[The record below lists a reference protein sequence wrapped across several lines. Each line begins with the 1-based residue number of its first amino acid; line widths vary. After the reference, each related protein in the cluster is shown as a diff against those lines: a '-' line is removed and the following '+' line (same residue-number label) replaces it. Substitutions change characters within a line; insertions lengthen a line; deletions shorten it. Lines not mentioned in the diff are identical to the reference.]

1 MAGWYPDP
9 VTLGATRYWD
19 GRRWTSDVTYQGRQ
33 YRDATPLAVIEEA
46 CDRKDAAIVRIYL
59 TDAVHRDVVSEQT
72 ANAMRRDLDQLVTRH
87 QQPAAPAAPA
97 PVPVV
102 HTPQPRPVAAPRP
115 APTPVPAPVHV
126 APVNAAPATVAS
138 AQPQRPVPQPVRIE
152 PGVVAQWWERT
163 REAVLGDLA
172 IHGLAYLGVVLMFAG
187 VFGLF
192 AFSMGDVE
200 PVWRGVAVLSAPT
213 AFLGAAWYLRHRR
226 ATAVAAAL
234 SLLGGAILPIVAIAS
249 LTDGSQLPP
258 DLEGTA
264 LPIGQ
269 GVLCA
274 LIAVV
279 TAAVVWRWPT
289 SMLRFTTAPTLWL
302 GVGVAAGLLRD
313 EIPSGQAVARP
324 AALQMSAIVVAAA
337 ATEMAIRWYRGKS
350 ALVTATRTV
359 AWPVAAAAFALELL
373 LAGTNGWPVASGVVA
388 CGAAVVIV
396 ELHAH
401 QVPSH
406 VAALLQVAFLILGGA
421 RLAPE
426 VRTEWLA
433 LGMMAVL
440 LALTEYVGTR
450 RPTPPAIAVCL
461 VATTGAAALTLGEP
475 AAGISA
481 AGVLMLWLLVRRA
494 AKVEWLPVQMD
505 EFGLAPALASVA
517 VFAEF
522 WRLTGDR
529 TTLLAA
535 AGTALAIGLGRLVL
549 APLRRERM
557 WWWWSPAVAI
567 AVATASFG
575 QVWADSRWV
584 VAIAVAASAATVAV
598 SGFDPAL
605 RTWGTSG
612 LAIWALVNTG
622 AEFELPRA
630 TQTVAIAS
638 LALALV
644 LIGLAIDRS
653 VPRHLAYVGHLSAIA
668 CLCVP
673 NGRGWVAVTVVA
685 LGTIGWL
692 ATTAVNEIRGAAHL
706 RALWPDADEGSTD
719 LAVLDTLPVLVSLA
733 GVTATTVLALHAA
746 EVVRLTSQWVATSV
760 SAIAIVTAVAAR
772 FVPWRR
778 ALPVVLRHTAGL
790 LATGALATTSLRV
803 VGVPGWPTI
812 SGLAAG
818 IAVVLIGEAPRPR
831 WFVWTAWAQA
841 APLSVLLADRAD
853 LDRRWSDVA
862 FGVWGAVVLL
872 GAIAVE
878 RRRSGPAAPDEGLLV
893 ANTVPPAVL
902 GSLSFVFG
910 GLLGL
915 ADETMIVRGWIS
927 MGAAVVFYAVAFL
940 RPLGVISAL
949 GHLALTGGVL
959 SLLPWHPAE
968 HPWALVGWAGVLL
981 AVAAG
986 VREPQAPAAARW
998 DLPAFIVGHM
1008 VGIVGLALAPRY
1020 GSVTATYLAAAG
1032 LAAAVAIVVRRW
1044 PWAVAAAVLA
1054 LVGAADAGLGWLALA
1069 LALHGTAATALGLHR
1084 RDMLRKPLLALGS
1097 GFVAASWFTFVVWRE
1112 WPSQSVLISTSM
1124 GCAVV
1129 ALAAAGALAAH
1140 RLPKDLYVQWFGLT
1154 AAIGAT
1160 SALFLGQDSI
1170 DRRDAGLWVAASY
1183 ALLAV
1188 AVGLTSTVLGP
1199 TMRWLATAS
1208 ALAGAGVFAWAIAV
1222 DQRTLFWWASGI
1234 ALVGCT
1240 VLIEVHAMR
1249 PESPWIMPALSA
1261 AMVCQFVG
1269 LLAHVQAPADGPG
1282 RTVVLLLMLAG
1293 ETAALAVILSE
1304 SYLFVASPALA
1315 TAAWL
1320 VYAADTFHDEPNW
1333 FTVPVGVALLVIA
1346 TMIRWI
1352 RRSRGG
1358 SVTAGDVVLLE
1369 FVGMS
1374 FVVAASIAQIVAVHL
1389 WYSLLTI
1396 SLGFALATWGTAT
1409 RVVRRAAF
1417 GVGAILLA
1425 AVLVVGVPLAHVVP
1439 TWRGPALWLALA
1451 GFGAAAIVVA
1461 TLIEQGRQAVRR
1473 VAAALSDVTATWEHI
1488 GGPDV
1493 ARLHGSA
1500 GDRPSSSH
1508 DTVHETHHHTPAG

>member
-19 GRRWTSDVTYQGRQ
+19 GRRWTADVAFQGRQ
-33 YRDATPLAVIEEA
+33 YRDATPLAKIEEA
-46 CDRKDAAIVRIYL
+46 SDRNDAAIVRIYL
-59 TDAVHRDVVSEQT
+59 TGAVQRDVISEQT
-72 ANAMRRDLDQLVTRH
+72 ANAMRRDLERMVARH
-87 QQPAAPAAPA
+87 TEPATTP
-97 PVPVV
+97 PVVAQAPVV
-102 HTPQPRPVAAPRP
+102 HTSQPLPTAAPVPRMAPSAPKGSPPPPPRPVQQPTRP
-115 APTPVPAPVHV
+115 A
-126 APVNAAPATVAS
+126 
-138 AQPQRPVPQPVRIE
+138 PQPVRIE

-163 REAVLGDLA
+163 RETIVGDLA

-258 DLEGTA
+258 DLHGTA

-274 LIAVV
+274 LIALVAA
-279 TAAVVWRWPT
+279 AAVHRWPT

-324 AALQMSAIVVAAA
+324 AALQMSAIVVGVAVTALA
-337 ATEMAIRWYRGKS
+337 LHWYRGS
-350 ALVTATRTV
+350 HALATATRAV
-359 AWPVAAAAFALELL
+359 AWPTAAAAFALELL
-373 LAGTNGWPVASGVVA
+373 LAGTDGWPVASGVVA
-388 CGAAVVIV
+388 SVAALLIV

-401 QVPSH
+401 RLPSH
-406 VAALLQVAFLILGGA
+406 VAALLEVAFLITGAA
-421 RLAPE
+421 RLTPD
-426 VRTEWLA
+426 VRVEWLA
-433 LGMMAVL
+433 LGLVAIL
-440 LALTEYVGTR
+440 LAMTEYVGAR
-450 RPTPPAIAVCL
+450 RPTPAAIAVCL
-461 VATTGAAALTLGEP
+461 VATAGAVALTLAEP
-475 AAGISA
+475 AAGLAA
-481 AGVLMLWLLVRRA
+481 AGALMLWLLVRRA
-494 AKVEWLPVQMD
+494 TTVAWLPVQMD
-505 EFGLAPALASVA
+505 EFGLAPAIASVA
-517 VFAEF
+517 VVAEF

-529 TTLLAA
+529 TTLLSS
-535 AGTALAIGLGRLVL
+535 AGTALAIGVGRLVL
-549 APLRRERM
+549 PPLKKERM
-557 WWWWSPAVAI
+557 WWWWSPAA
-567 AVATASFG
+567 AVAVTTASFG
-575 QVWADSRWV
+575 RMWADSRWV
-584 VAIAVAASAATVAV
+584 VAVAVAACAVTIAV
-598 SGFDPAL
+598 SGFGAAV
-605 RTWGTSG
+605 RTWGTSL
-612 LAIWALVNTG
+612 LALWALVNAG
-622 AEFELPRA
+622 SEFGVAPA
-630 TQTVAIAS
+630 TQTIVGAAV
-638 LALALV
+638 ALAFV
-644 LIGLAIDRS
+644 LLGLAIDRT
-653 VPRHLAYVGHLSAIA
+653 VPRHLAYIGHLGAIA
-668 CLCVP
+668 TICVP
-673 NGRGWVAVTVVA
+673 NGRGWTAVSVVA

-719 LAVLDTLPVLVSLA
+719 LAVLDTMPLLVSLA

-746 EVVRLTSQWVATSV
+746 GAVLLQSPWVATSV
-760 SAIAIVTAVAAR
+760 SAIAVLAALAAR

-790 LATGALATTSLRV
+790 LATGAASITALRV

-812 SGLAAG
+812 TGLAAG

-831 WFVWTAWAQA
+831 WLVWVAWAET
-841 APLSVLLADRAD
+841 APLSVLLADRAH
-853 LDRRWSDVA
+853 LDRRWADVA
-862 FGVWGAVVLL
+862 FGVWGAMVLL
-872 GAIAVE
+872 GALLVE
-878 RRRSGPAAPDEGLLV
+878 RRRSGPAAPDEGLLL
-893 ANTVPPAVL
+893 ASTVPPAFL
-902 GSLSFVFG
+902 GSLGFLIG
-910 GLLGL
+910 GLFALGH
-915 ADETMIVRGWIS
+915 ETIIVRGWIA

-940 RPLGVISAL
+940 RPLGVISAC

-959 SLLPWHPAE
+959 SLLPWHPVE

-986 VREPQAPAAARW
+986 AREPHAPAAARW
-998 DLPAFIVGHM
+998 DLPAFVVGHI
-1008 VGIVGLALAPRY
+1008 VGIVGVALAPRY

-1032 LAAAVAIVVRRW
+1032 LAAAVAIVLRRW
-1044 PWAVAAAVLA
+1044 PWAIAAAVLA

-1069 LALHGTAATALGLHR
+1069 LAVQGVAATALGLHH
-1084 RDMLRKPLLALGS
+1084 RDMLRRPLIALGS
-1097 GFVAASWFTFVVWRE
+1097 ALVTTSWFTFVLWRE
-1112 WPSQSVLISTSM
+1112 WASQSVLVTTSI
-1124 GCAVV
+1124 GCAGL
-1129 ALAAAGALAAH
+1129 ALATAGALAAH
-1140 RLPKDLYVQWFGLT
+1140 RRPKDLYEQWFGLT
-1154 AAIGAT
+1154 TAMGAT
-1160 SALFLGQDSI
+1160 SAFFLRQEGI
-1170 DRRDAGLWVAASY
+1170 DRRDAGLWVAGAY
-1183 ALLAV
+1183 ALLAL
-1188 AVGLTSTVLGP
+1188 AVGLTGKVLGGA
-1199 TMRWLATAS
+1199 MRWLAS
-1208 ALAGAGVFAWAIAV
+1208 VLALAGAGVFAWAIAA
-1222 DQRTLFWWASGI
+1222 DQRTVFWWASGI

-1240 VLIEVHAMR
+1240 VLIELHAMR
-1249 PESPWIMPALSA
+1249 PGSPWIMPAMSA
-1261 AMVCQFVG
+1261 AMATQFVG
-1269 LLAHVQAPADGPG
+1269 LLAHVNAPADGPG

-1293 ETAALAVILSE
+1293 EFAALAVILSE
-1304 SYLFVASPALA
+1304 SYLFIASPALA

-1320 VYAADTFHDEPNW
+1320 VYAADTFHHEPNW
-1333 FTVPVGVALLVIA
+1333 FTVPVGVTLLVIA

-1358 SVTAGDVVLLE
+1358 SVTAGDVALLE

-1396 SLGFALATWGTAT
+1396 ALGFLLAGWGVVT

-1473 VAAALSDVTATWEHI
+1473 LAAALSDVTATWEHI
-1488 GGPDV
+1488 GGSDV
-1493 ARLHGSA
+1493 ARLHRSA
-1500 GDRPSSSH
+1500 VERPSSSH